1 VATVGVSRRDV
12 LEATAAASEAWSGRE
27 TTVSSIAAGLDAEES
42 VVESHLDRLAACELV
57 AVGPGGCVRITV
69 TGQEL
74 LELDVDGPIVVETPD
89 PDPDE

>member
-1 VATVGVSRRDV
+1 VGRVGVSRWDV
-12 LEATAAASEAWSGRE
+12 FEATAAASDARSDRE

-42 VVESHLDRLAACELV
+42 VVGSHLDRLDACELV
-57 AVGPGGCVRITV
+57 AVGPDGRVRVTV

-74 LELDVDGPIVVETPD
+74 LELDVDGPVVVETPD